1 MHVVVVGAGI
11 AGLTAALDL
20 LDGDPAPRV
29 TVLEGAS
36 RVGGPLSV
44 SEVAGVPVDAGA
56 ESLLARRP
64 EALDLAHRVGLG
76 ADLRPA
82 ATTAA
87 AVWSRGALRGLPAGS
102 LMGVPT
108 SVGSL
113 AQSGLLS
120 AEEVERAALDE
131 SMPGEPPQEDVAIGR
146 YVADRMGAAVADR
159 VVEPLLGGVYAGHA
173 AELSLQATVP
183 ALAAAV
189 GAEPSLMAAARRAR
203 DAAPSRT
210 GPVFEAPVGGVGR
223 LPLAVADAV
232 VRRGGDL
239 RLQAPARQLHRTPH
253 GWRVVAGDP
262 RSPSTFDADAVV
274 LTVPAA
280 PAARLL
286 GPDVPAA
293 AAELAAVE
301 YASVG
306 LVTLAWPLEAAGRA
320 PQGSGLLVPPV
331 EGRLVK
337 AVTLSSRKW
346 GWYADAAPGLLLA
359 RASVGRHREE
369 AVLQRDDAELAA
381 AVRAE
386 LRELIGVDA
395 EPVDT
400 RVTRWG
406 GALPQ
411 YAVGHLRRVAR
422 IRAAVAGQPG
432 LAVAGAVYDGVG
444 IPAVVASARRAAAQ
458 VLAHLADAERPPR
471 EEE

>member
-1 MHVVVVGAGI
+1 MVVVGAGM
-11 AGLTAALDL
+11 AGLAAAWDL
-20 LDGDPAPRV
+20 LSGPGAPRV
-29 TVLEGAS
+29 TILEGAP
-36 RVGGPLSV
+36 RVGGPLLV

-56 ESLLARRP
+56 ESLLVRRP
-64 EALDLAHRVGLG
+64 EALELARAVGLG
-76 ADLRPA
+76 DDLRPA

-87 AVWSRGALRGLPAGS
+87 GVWSRGGLRGLPAGS
-102 LMGVPT
+102 VMGVPT
-108 SVGSL
+108 SVASL
-113 AQSGLLS
+113 AGTGLLTD
-120 AEEVERAALDE
+120 AELERAAQDE
-131 SMPGEPPQEDVAIGR
+131 SMPGEPPQDDVAVGR
-146 YVADRMGAAVADR
+146 HVAQRLGAAVADR

-183 ALAAAV
+183 QLAAAV
-189 GAEPSLMAAARRAR
+189 RSERSLLAAARRAR
-203 DAAPSRT
+203 GSAPGGS

-232 VRRGGDL
+232 ARLGAEVRLG
-239 RLQAPARQLHRTPH
+239 APVRELHRTPG
-253 GWRVVAGDP
+253 GWRLVTGDARHPVAVE
-262 RSPSTFDADAVV
+262 ADAVV
-274 LTVPAA
+274 LAVPAA

-286 GPDVPAA
+286 AGEVPAA
-293 AAELAAVE
+293 AAELATIE

-306 LVTLAWPLEAAGRA
+306 LVTLAWPLPAAARA

-369 AVLQRDDAELAA
+369 AALQRDDDDLVA

-395 EPVDT
+395 EPLDA

-411 YAVGHLRRVAR
+411 YAVGHLDRVAR
-422 IRAAVAGQPG
+422 VRAAVAGAPG
-432 LAVAGAVYDGVG
+432 LAVAGAAYDGVG
-444 IPAVVASARRAAAQ
+444 VPAVIASGRRAAEQ
-458 VLAHLADAERPPR
+458 VRAHLSDAAARAGGGQ
-471 EEE
+471 